1 MSLGI
6 GIGDSTWD
14 SAAKKMTGTM
24 EGPDASGQI
33 MKMKTVVEY
42 PADGKRVFT
51 MSGPGPDGKEMQI
64 MHVTYTRRK

>member
-1 MSLGI
+1 MGI

-14 SAAKKMTGTM
+14 PAAKKLTGTM
-24 EGPDASGQI
+24 EGPDASGQV

-42 PADGKRVFT
+42 PAAGKRVFT

-64 MHVTYTRRK
+64 MRVTYTRRK